1 VQVNFNSY
9 PASKGRF
16 QFRVL
21 TFSSLKIWFVTAL
34 VLWLCAPL
42 QAQRA
47 DSVYAAVLS
56 GTSGSYWMF
65 PINPGKPNF
74 LTGTMAEMRPNHF
87 HGGLD
92 VKTGGVTKVQ
102 VLAAADGYISRVKI
116 SSFGYGNV
124 IHVKHP
130 NGMTTLYAHLETLEE
145 PLASHVLKSQY
156 QQQVFE
162 IEQTFEANQFP
173 VKRGQVIA
181 LSGNTGGSG
190 GPHLHFEIRDAEGN
204 LINPLNYRFAEIR
217 DGIAPEFTAIS
228 LRPLS
233 IEARV
238 SNRYEFQHFP
248 VLKSGHSFQVKD
260 TLYAVGLVG
269 LGIEAFDR
277 LDGASNKNGIKEL
290 QMTVNGKHTYSFVLD
305 NIPFEKSRQ
314 ILRHTDFLAW
324 KTTGR
329 FFQSCYLD
337 DGNKLPIYKPG
348 PRKGKLYIKPDTLYR
363 VQITVKDAY
372 GNTSTATCLIKGKA
386 AKYVATQNPKPLKAN
401 ITYEVLENILKVSAT
416 DTAHHPLNAEL
427 FVGKMRYDLI
437 PSYTHNSRSV
447 YLYDL
452 RGGLPDSLKFCGRK
466 LQFTFQQMIPSEKE
480 TQFLH
485 QDASLTFTPGCLYDT
500 LYLTYTRA
508 KDVLCFND
516 ALVPMNKHYRLT
528 LKHLPASLSPKFA
541 AYAMGSGTSRAYEG
555 GTWENNE
562 ISFLTRS
569 FGKFGVFADSTAP
582 TIKVASKSPV
592 QVRVTVRDN
601 LSGIASWRASIN
613 GQWILMRYEH
623 KDALLYSDKLDK
635 SIPLKGDFTLVVKD
649 YAGNEAIFSTKI

>member
-1 VQVNFNSY
+1 LKSISGRTYLHPSFINFI
-9 PASKGRF
+9 ARGVR
-16 QFRVL
+16 
-21 TFSSLKIWFVTAL
+21 KIWLLLLLPGMISPV
-34 VLWLCAPL
+34 V
-42 QAQRA
+42 AQRA
-47 DSVYAAVLS
+47 DSVYAAVLA
-56 GTSGSYWMF
+56 GTSGSPWLF

-92 VKTGGVTKVQ
+92 VKTGGVTKVP

-124 IHVKHP
+124 VNIKHP
-130 NGMTTLYAHLETLEE
+130 NGMTTLYAHLESLEE

-162 IEQTFEANQFP
+162 IEQIFEANQFP
-173 VKRGQVIA
+173 VKKGQAIA
-181 LSGNTGGSG
+181 LSGNTGGSA
-190 GPHLHFEIRDAEGN
+190 GPHLHFEIRDPEGN
-204 LINPLNYRFAEIR
+204 LINPLNYHFAEIR
-217 DGIAPEFTAIS
+217 DGIAPEISALS

-238 SNRYEFQHFP
+238 SNRFEFQSFP
-248 VLKSGHSFQVKD
+248 VIKAGNAFHLKD
-260 TLYAVGLVG
+260 TLYAIGLVG
-269 LGIEAFDR
+269 LGVEAFDR

-290 QMTVNGKHTYSFVLD
+290 QMTVNGKPTYSFVLD

-329 FFQSCYLD
+329 FFQNCYLE
-337 DGNKLPIYKPG
+337 DGNKLPIYKTG
-348 PRKGKLYIKPDTLYR
+348 PRKGKLFIKPDSLYR

-372 GNTSTATCLIKGKA
+372 GNTSTATCLIKGKPA
-386 AKYVATQNPKPLKAN
+386 RYLATRNPKALKPS
-401 ITYEVLENILKVSAT
+401 ITYEVLENILKVYAT
-416 DTAHHPLNAEL
+416 DTSRNPLNAEL
-427 FVGKMRYDLI
+427 FVDKMRYDLI

-452 RGGLPDSLKFCGRK
+452 RGGLPDSLTFCGRK
-466 LQFTFQQMIPSEKE
+466 LKFAFQQMIPSEKE
-480 TQFLH
+480 NQFLH

-500 LYLTYTRA
+500 LYLTYSRV

-528 LKHLPASLSPKFA
+528 LKHLPSPLSPQFA
-541 AYAMGSGTSRAYEG
+541 VYAMGSGTGRAYEG
-555 GTWENNE
+555 GTWDKNE

-569 FGKFGVFADSTAP
+569 FGKFGIFADSTAP
-582 TIKVASKSPV
+582 KIKLAAKSAV

-635 SIPLKGDFTLVVKD
+635 SIPLHGDFTLSVKD